1 MANSSKTDSK
11 KKSIATEKQKS
22 PTIMSSVEL
31 ENWSRDFS
39 KLDYPRGNI
48 ITYDTG
54 YESE

>member
-31 ENWSRDFS
+31 EN
-39 KLDYPRGNI
+39 
-48 ITYDTG
+48 
-54 YESE
+54 